1 MVSLNGNSVVE
12 RVRSWHPDEFVREL
26 MVDGEVTYA
35 LEQPEWRL
43 VLLDQA
49 ALAALGVVV
58 SIVAASVLSVG
69 IGILLLALLVGVVTW
84 RALDAWHTRYVLTSF
99 RVMRFSGV
107 LDRNVEFIPWRKV
120 TDVSLHRSFFQRMVG
135 ASTIRIESANE
146 ASRFREMNDVRSPR
160 EFFATLQEM
169 TAAYSGN
176 VEVGMTPLDLGWDD

>member
-1 MVSLNGNSVVE
+1 MTSEAKDAAVD
-12 RVRSWHPDEFVREL
+12 RVRSWHPDRIVRSL
-26 MVDGEVTYA
+26 MVDGEVIYA

-49 ALAALGVVV
+49 PIALLGIVV
-58 SIVAASVLSVG
+58 SYMAVSVLGAGLGLAVF
-69 IGILLLALLVGVVTW
+69 ALLVGVVVW

-99 RVMRFSGV
+99 RVMRCSGV

-120 TDVSLHRSFFQRMVG
+120 TDVSLRRSFFQRMVG

-146 ASRFREMNDVRSPR
+146 ASQFREMTDVCNPR
-160 EFFATLQEM
+160 AFFDKLQEM

-176 VEVGMTPLDLGWDD
+176 VQVGMAPVDLEWDD

>member
-12 RVRSWHPDEFVREL
+12 RVRSWHPDEFVRDL
-26 MVDGEVTYA
+26 MVDGEVIYA

-43 VLLDQA
+43 VVLDQA
-49 ALAALGVVV
+49 ALGALGVVV
-58 SIVAASVLSVG
+58 SIVAASVLGVG
-69 IGILLLALLVGVVTW
+69 IGVLLFALLVALVTW

-120 TDVSLHRSFFQRMVG
+120 TDVSLHRSFSQRMVG

-160 EFFATLQEM
+160 TFFAKLQEM

>member
-1 MVSLNGNSVVE
+1 VPAPTRSSLTA
-12 RVRSWHPDEFVREL
+12 RVRSWHPDEMVRDL
-26 MVDGEVTYA
+26 MVDGEVIYA

-49 ALAALGVVV
+49 ALAGLGVVV
-58 SIVAASVLSVG
+58 A
-69 IGILLLALLVGVVTW
+69 LLAAAVLGVGVGFFVFVVLAAVVSW

-99 RVMRFSGV
+99 RVVRFSGV

-120 TDVSLHRSFFQRMVG
+120 TDVSLHRSFWERLVG

-146 ASRFREMNDVRSPR
+146 RSRFREMKDVRNPR
-160 EFFATLQEM
+160 GFFATLQEI

-176 VEVGMTPLDLGWDD
+176 VDVAISPVDFGWDD